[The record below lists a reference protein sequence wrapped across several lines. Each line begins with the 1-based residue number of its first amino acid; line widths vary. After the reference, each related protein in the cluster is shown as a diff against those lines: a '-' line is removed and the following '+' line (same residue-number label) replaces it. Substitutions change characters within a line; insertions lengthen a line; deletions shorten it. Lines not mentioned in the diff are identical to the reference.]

1 MPDLP
6 LAAISLTE
14 VEITRFFAAIVALMG
29 MAHFVGSMFARLRM
43 PRVIGEI
50 AGGLILGPT
59 VLGAIAPGAHE
70 WIFKGFA
77 GEDKLLAMASE
88 FGLVLLMFMSG
99 MEIKARFARED
110 RKVAFPLLAG
120 ATLLPFIVGAAAP
133 RVFDFE
139 PYMGPNGNI
148 SSLTIII
155 GIAVAI
161 TSIPVI
167 SKIFLDLG
175 IMRTR
180 FARIVLTVATVED
193 IALWG
198 LLAVAISLSK
208 SADPSLYDVIKTP
221 VVTLIVF
228 VVAMVLIP
236 RLLNGLTRTA
246 ARNVVENRPVRL
258 ALLTCFGMVAVCE
271 LLGVKD
277 MFGALLAGMAMCRLP
292 HDVVEVVRTKV
303 KAFALVFFTPI
314 YFAIVGLKLDLL
326 RSFDPAFFLGFF
338 LFCCVVKSLATAV
351 AGRLTTGDWL
361 STANLA
367 AALNTRGGPGIV
379 LASVAFDAGI
389 IDERFF
395 ITMVLTAVVTSLFAG
410 IWFRYV
416 LNRGWPLL
424 RVRGED
430 LTDDDD
436 RDGGSGDGDGDSEG
450 PLAPVMHLPTRTKE
464 PVR

>member
-1 MPDLP
+1 MPHLP

-14 VEITRFFAAIVALMG
+14 VEITRFFVAIVALMG
-29 MAHFVGSMFARLRM
+29 MAHFVGSLFARLKL

-133 RVFDFE
+133 RVFDFK
-139 PYMGPNGNI
+139 PYMGPNGNL

-167 SKIFLDLG
+167 SKIFIDLG
-175 IMRTR
+175 IMHTR
-180 FARIVLTVATVED
+180 FARICLTVATVED

-221 VVTLIVF
+221 VITLIF
-228 VVAMVLIP
+228 FAVAMLVIP
-236 RLLNGLTRTA
+236 RLLNGLCRTP

-258 ALLTCFGMVAVCE
+258 ALLTCFGMVAVSE

-303 KAFALVFFTPI
+303 KAFALVFFTP
-314 YFAIVGLKLDLL
+314 DLL
-326 RSFDPAFFLGFF
+326 RHRGPEARPAEELRPPVLPRLLPLLLCDQEPGHRRGRP
-338 LFCCVVKSLATAV
+338 LDAPATGSPPPTWPPPSTPG
-351 AGRLTTGDWL
+351 AGPGSCWPRWL
-361 STANLA
+361 ST
-367 AALNTRGGPGIV
+367 PGSSTSGSSSPWSSPPWSPRCSP
-379 LASVAFDAGI
+379 ASGSATSSAG
-389 IDERFF
+389 
-395 ITMVLTAVVTSLFAG
+395 AG
-410 IWFRYV
+410 RCC
-416 LNRGWPLL
+416 
-424 RVRGED
+424 
-430 LTDDDD
+430 
-436 RDGGSGDGDGDSEG
+436 GSGAR
-450 PLAPVMHLPTRTKE
+450 P
-464 PVR
+464 

>member
-1 MPDLP
+1 MPHLP

-14 VEITRFFAAIVALMG
+14 VEITRFFVAIVALMG
-29 MAHFVGSMFARLRM
+29 MAHFVGSLFARLKM

-59 VLGAIAPGAHE
+59 VLGAIAPGAHD

-133 RVFDFE
+133 RVFDFK
-139 PYMGPNGNI
+139 PYMGPNGNV

-167 SKIFLDLG
+167 SKIFIDLG

-208 SADPSLYDVIKTP
+208 SADPSLYEVVKTP
-221 VVTLIVF
+221 IVTLIVF

-326 RSFDPAFFLGFF
+326 RSFDLPFFLGFF
-338 LFCCVVKSLATAV
+338 VFCCVVKSLATAV
-351 AGRLTTGDWL
+351 AGRVTTGDWL

-410 IWFRYV
+410 VWFRYV
-416 LNRGWPLL
+416 LNQGWPLL

-430 LTDDDD
+430 LTDDSDD
-436 RDGGSGDGDGDSEG
+436 DSGDGGSEG
-450 PLAPVMHLPTRTKE
+450 PLAPVMQLPARTKE

>member
-1 MPDLP
+1 MPHLP
-6 LAAISLTE
+6 VAAISLTD
-14 VEITRFFAAIVALMG
+14 VEITRLFVSIAALMG
-29 MAHFVGSMFARLRM
+29 MAHLLGSAFARLKM

-59 VLGAIAPGAHE
+59 VLGALSKSAYNWTFNSPDFPSQG
-70 WIFKGFA
+70 
-77 GEDKLLAMASE
+77 KLLAMASE

-120 ATLLPFIVGAAAP
+120 ATLLPFLIGLAAP
-133 RVFDFE
+133 KVFDFK
-139 PYMGPNGNI
+139 PYLGAHGNI

-175 IMRTR
+175 IMHTR
-180 FARIVLTVATVED
+180 FARICLTVATVED

-208 SADPSLYDVIKTP
+208 SADPSMFILIKTP
-221 VVTLIVF
+221 LITLAFFF
-228 VVAMVLIP
+228 VGMVLVP
-236 RLLNGLTRTA
+236 RLLNKITHTP

-258 ALLTCFGMVAVCE
+258 ALLTCFAMVAVSE

-277 MFGALLAGMAMCRLP
+277 MFGALLAGMAICRLP
-292 HDVVEVVRTKV
+292 HDVVEVIRTKV
-303 KAFALVFFTPI
+303 KAFALVFFTPV

-326 RSFDPAFFLGFF
+326 KSFDLPFFLGFF

-351 AGRLTTGDWL
+351 AARFSTGDWL

-379 LASVAFDAGI
+379 LASVAFDAQI

-395 ITMVLTAVVTSLFAG
+395 ITLVLTAVITSLFAG
-410 IWFRYV
+410 VWFRHV
-416 LNRGWPLL
+416 LSRGWPLL
-424 RVRGED
+424 RIRGEAIP
-430 LTDDDD
+430 DDDD
-436 RDGGSGDGDGDSEG
+436 DDDEG
-450 PLAPVMHLPTRTKE
+450 AVPLAPVTPLPTRTKE

>member
-1 MPDLP
+1 VPHLP
-6 LAAISLTE
+6 LAAMSLNE
-14 VEITRFFAAIVALMG
+14 VEITRFFVAIVALMG
-29 MAHFVGSMFARLRM
+29 MAHLVGSLFARVRM

-59 VLGAIAPGAHE
+59 VLGAIAPDAQR
-70 WIFKGFA
+70 WIFNGFV

-88 FGLVLLMFMSG
+88 FGVVLLMFMSG

-110 RKVAFPLLAG
+110 RRIAFPLLAG
-120 ATLLPFIVGAAAP
+120 ATLLPFLLGVAAP
-133 RVFDFE
+133 RLFDFR
-139 PYMGPNGNI
+139 PYMGPNGNT

-175 IMRTR
+175 IMHTR
-180 FARIVLTVATVED
+180 FARICLTVATVED

-208 SADPSLYDVIKTP
+208 SADPSLYDLVKTP
-221 VVTLIVF
+221 VVTLIF
-228 VVAMVLIP
+228 FAVAMVLLP
-236 RLLNGLTRTA
+236 RLLNGLRHTP
-246 ARNVVENRPVRL
+246 ARNVVENRPVRF
-258 ALLTCFGMVAVCE
+258 ALLACFGMVAISE

-277 MFGALLAGMAMCRLP
+277 IFGALLAGMAICRLP

-303 KAFALVFFTPI
+303 KAFALVFFTPV

-326 RSFDPAFFLGFF
+326 KSFDPAFFVGFF
-338 LFCCVVKSLATAV
+338 LFCCVVKTIATAV
-351 AGRLTTGDWL
+351 AGRLSTGDWL

-410 IWFRYV
+410 VWFRYV
-416 LNRGWPLL
+416 LSQGWPLL
-424 RVRGED
+424 RIRGEA
-430 LTDDDD
+430 LPDDAADD
-436 RDGGSGDGDGDSEG
+436 PAADAADGA
-450 PLAPVMHLPTRTKE
+450 PLATVMPLPARTKE

>member
-1 MPDLP
+1 MPHLP
-6 LAAISLTE
+6 LAAISLTD
-14 VEITRFFAAIVALMG
+14 VEITRLFVAIAALMG
-29 MAHFVGSMFARLRM
+29 MAHLLGSAFARMRM

-59 VLGAIAPGAHE
+59 VLGAISKSAYNWTFNSPDFPSQG
-70 WIFKGFA
+70 
-77 GEDKLLAMASE
+77 KLLAMASE

-120 ATLLPFIVGAAAP
+120 ATLLPFLIGVAAP
-133 RVFDFE
+133 KVFNFK
-139 PYMGPNGNI
+139 PYLGPHGNI

-175 IMRTR
+175 IMHTR
-180 FARIVLTVATVED
+180 FARICLTVATVED

-208 SADPSLYDVIKTP
+208 SADPSMFILVKTP
-221 VVTLIVF
+221 LITLAFFF
-228 VVAMVLIP
+228 VGMVLVP
-236 RLLNGLTRTA
+236 RLLNGICHTA

-258 ALLTCFGMVAVCE
+258 ALLTCFAMVAVSE

-277 MFGALLAGMAMCRLP
+277 MFGALLAGMAICRLP

-303 KAFALVFFTPI
+303 KAFALVFFTPV

-326 RSFDPAFFLGFF
+326 KSFDLRFFLGFF
-338 LFCCVVKSLATAV
+338 LFCCVVKSLATAG
-351 AGRLTTGDWL
+351 AARFSTGDWL

-379 LASVAFDAGI
+379 LASVAYDAQI

-395 ITMVLTAVVTSLFAG
+395 ITLVLTAVITSLFAG
-410 IWFRYV
+410 VWFRHV
-416 LNRGWPLL
+416 LTRGWPLL
-424 RVRGED
+424 RIRGEA
-430 LTDDDD
+430 LPDDDLD
-436 RDGGSGDGDGDSEG
+436 PASDDA
-450 PLAPVMHLPTRTKE
+450 PLAPVMPLPTRTKE

>member
-1 MPDLP
+1 MLHLP

-14 VEITRFFAAIVALMG
+14 VEITRFFVAIVALMG
-29 MAHFVGSMFARLRM
+29 MAHFVGSMFARLKM

-59 VLGAIAPGAHE
+59 VLGAIAPGAHD

-99 MEIKARFARED
+99 MEIKARFAKED

-133 RVFDFE
+133 RVFDFK
-139 PYMGPNGNI
+139 PYMGPNGNV

-167 SKIFLDLG
+167 SKIFIDLG

-208 SADPSLYDVIKTP
+208 SAYHCY
-221 VVTLIVF
+221 
-228 VVAMVLIP
+228 
-236 RLLNGLTRTA
+236 
-246 ARNVVENRPVRL
+246 E
-258 ALLTCFGMVAVCE
+258 
-271 LLGVKD
+271 
-277 MFGALLAGMAMCRLP
+277 AG
-292 HDVVEVVRTKV
+292 
-303 KAFALVFFTPI
+303 
-314 YFAIVGLKLDLL
+314 
-326 RSFDPAFFLGFF
+326 
-338 LFCCVVKSLATAV
+338 
-351 AGRLTTGDWL
+351 
-361 STANLA
+361 
-367 AALNTRGGPGIV
+367 
-379 LASVAFDAGI
+379 
-389 IDERFF
+389 
-395 ITMVLTAVVTSLFAG
+395 
-410 IWFRYV
+410 
-416 LNRGWPLL
+416 
-424 RVRGED
+424 
-430 LTDDDD
+430 
-436 RDGGSGDGDGDSEG
+436 
-450 PLAPVMHLPTRTKE
+450 
-464 PVR
+464 

>member
-1 MPDLP
+1 MPHLP

-14 VEITRFFAAIVALMG
+14 VEITRFFVAIVALMG
-29 MAHFVGSMFARLRM
+29 MAHFVGSLFARLKM

-59 VLGAIAPGAHE
+59 VLGAIAPGAYE

-133 RVFDFE
+133 RVFDFK

-208 SADPSLYDVIKTP
+208 SADPSLYDVVKTP
-221 VVTLIVF
+221 IVTLIVF

-326 RSFDPAFFLGFF
+326 RSFDPLFFLGFF

-351 AGRLTTGDWL
+351 AGRVTTGDWL
-361 STANLA
+361 STANLT

-410 IWFRYV
+410 VWFRYV
-416 LNRGWPLL
+416 LNQGWPLL

-430 LTDDDD
+430 LTDGDSDVD
-436 RDGGSGDGDGDSEG
+436 SGDGGA
-450 PLAPVMHLPTRTKE
+450 LAPVMQLPARTKE

>member
-1 MPDLP
+1 MPHLP
-6 LAAISLTE
+6 LAAISLTD
-14 VEITRFFAAIVALMG
+14 VEITRLFVAIAALMG
-29 MAHFVGSMFARLRM
+29 MAHLFGSLFARLKM

-59 VLGAIAPGAHE
+59 VLGALSKSAYNWTFNSPDFPSQG
-70 WIFKGFA
+70 
-77 GEDKLLAMASE
+77 KLLAMASE

-120 ATLLPFIVGAAAP
+120 ATLLPFLIGVAAP
-133 RVFDFE
+133 KVFNFK
-139 PYMGPNGNI
+139 PYLGPNGNI

-175 IMRTR
+175 IMHTR
-180 FARIVLTVATVED
+180 FARICLTVATVED

-208 SADPSLYDVIKTP
+208 SADPSMFILVKTP
-221 VVTLIVF
+221 LITLVF
-228 VVAMVLIP
+228 FFVGMVLVP
-236 RLLNGLTRTA
+236 RLLNGICHTP

-258 ALLTCFGMVAVCE
+258 ALITCFAMVAVSE

-277 MFGALLAGMAMCRLP
+277 MFGALLAGMAICRLP

-303 KAFALVFFTPI
+303 KAFALVFFTPV

-326 RSFDPAFFLGFF
+326 KSFDPWFFLGFF
-338 LFCCVVKSLATAV
+338 LFCCVVKSLATAA
-351 AGRLTTGDWL
+351 AGRFTTGDWL

-379 LASVAFDAGI
+379 LASVAFDAQI

-395 ITMVLTAVVTSLFAG
+395 VTLVLTAVITSLFAG
-410 IWFRYV
+410 VWFRYV
-416 LNRGWPLL
+416 LSKGWPLL
-424 RVRGED
+424 RVQGEA
-430 LTDDDD
+430 LPDDNTEPD
-436 RDGGSGDGDGDSEG
+436 DGDGA
-450 PLAPVMHLPTRTKE
+450 PLAPVTPLPTRPKE

>member
-1 MPDLP
+1 MPHLP

-14 VEITRFFAAIVALMG
+14 VEITRFFFAIVALMG
-29 MAHFVGSMFARLRM
+29 MAHFVGSLFVRMKM

-59 VLGAIAPGAHE
+59 VLGAISSGAYE
-70 WIFKGFA
+70 WIFKGFD

-120 ATLLPFIVGAAAP
+120 ATVLPFLVGLAAP
-133 RVFDFE
+133 RVFDFK
-139 PYMGPNGNI
+139 PYWGPNGNV

-167 SKIFLDLG
+167 SKIFIDLG
-175 IMRTR
+175 IMHTR
-180 FARIVLTVATVED
+180 FARICLTVATVED

-208 SADPSLYDVIKTP
+208 SADPSLYDVVKTP
-221 VVTLIVF
+221 VVTLIFF
-228 VVAMVLIP
+228 VVAMVGIP
-236 RLLNGLTRTA
+236 RLLNGLCRTP

-258 ALLTCFGMVAVCE
+258 ALLTCFGMVAVSE
-271 LLGVKD
+271 LLGVKE

-292 HDVVEVVRTKV
+292 SDVVEVVRTKV

-326 RSFDPAFFLGFF
+326 KSFDPVFFLGFF

-410 IWFRYV
+410 VWFRHV
-416 LNRGWPLL
+416 LSQGWPLL
-424 RVRGED
+424 RIRGEA
-430 LTDDDD
+430 LPDDEADPAADD
-436 RDGGSGDGDGDSEG
+436 GA
-450 PLAPVMHLPTRTKE
+450 PLAPVMPLTPRPKE